1 MENLFR
7 SQTSHSKTLRNET
20 RSIRL
25 ADRIIGYALI
35 RRNRKTIGLRIDRE
49 GLSVRAPMH
58 ASFNSIEKALQS
70 KANWVIRELDAWK
83 EKRIIQLEW
92 SLNSTFW
99 LLGAPYQLT
108 LTESGGL
115 HMIPQ
120 EKEIEQTQKITLQI
134 AVLTSCQ
141 IEKFVMAWYCQ
152 QARVYMSERVA
163 LYADK
168 LGVPLPKVK
177 LSNARTRWGSCSSH
191 GTVCLNWRLIQ
202 LPPAL
207 VDYVVAHELS
217 HLIEMNHSPAFWK
230 VVERIYPDY
239 RQAQRDLKQIG

>member
-1 MENLFR
+1 
-7 SQTSHSKTLRNET
+7 
-20 RSIRL
+20 
-25 ADRIIGYALI
+25 
-35 RRNRKTIGLRIDRE
+35 
-49 GLSVRAPMH
+49 
-58 ASFNSIEKALQS
+58 
-70 KANWVIRELDAWK
+70 
-83 EKRIIQLEW
+83 
-92 SLNSTFW
+92 
-99 LLGAPYQLT
+99 
-108 LTESGGL
+108 
-115 HMIPQ
+115 
-120 EKEIEQTQKITLQI
+120 
-134 AVLTSCQ
+134 
-141 IEKFVMAWYCQ
+141 
-152 QARVYMSERVA
+152 MSERVA

-207 VDYVVAHELS
+207 LDYVVAHELS